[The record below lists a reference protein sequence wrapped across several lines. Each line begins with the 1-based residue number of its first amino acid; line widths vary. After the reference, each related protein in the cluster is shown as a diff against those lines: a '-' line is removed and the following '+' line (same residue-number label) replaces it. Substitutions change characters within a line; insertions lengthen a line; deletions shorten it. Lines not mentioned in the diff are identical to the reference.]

1 MAQEIAKMKEM
12 HNIQKKALKE
22 QQQQIKHDVNTEKKQ
37 WQMTIRLAEKKML
50 SSLKQLQKERM
61 MWQVLSQEVELCCDN
76 AQLEINQQMENGRTL
91 VQMQVEKTI
100 RKERELKTYMLD
112 LQEMH
117 RVQLLWEQKA
127 KGAAIQ
133 SSKHW

>member
-1 MAQEIAKMKEM
+1 M
-12 HNIQKKALKE
+12 
-22 QQQQIKHDVNTEKKQ
+22 
-37 WQMTIRLAEKKML
+37 KML
-50 SSLKQLQKERM
+50 RWRIHRQK
-61 MWQVLSQEVELCCDN
+61 S
-76 AQLEINQQMENGRTL
+76 NGRTL
-91 VQMQVEKTI
+91 VQMQVDKTI

-127 KGAAIQ
+127 KRVAIK